1 MTSEN
6 IPIGNEPEVENLEFT
21 RENIEKNKQIRL
33 VDTDEESKLELFSYI
48 NCESKDSELVKQSRG
63 IVFHGN
69 QIIMKGFPFT
79 NEFNDFDDRE
89 EITKNVDFDNHIFYD
104 SYEGALIRMFYFR
117 DKWFI
122 STNRK
127 LDAFRSKWASKE
139 SFGSFFK
146 KALQYEFE
154 YNQRLI
160 EHVEFN
166 PSTDSDNVIE
176 IFQDKVLDKKKQY
189 MFLLLNNSEN
199 RIVCESPINPTLYH
213 VGTFVDHKLSSGEDV
228 FISHPRRHE
237 FNNIDEL
244 LNYVSN
250 LNYNKLQGI
259 IVFNNENTQFK
270 ILNKDYQYLYKARG
284 NEPSIKFRYLQV
296 RMDKNANDSLRYLYP
311 ESCPDFE
318 KYENIIYSV
327 AETITKSYIERFI
340 KKNYVTVPSE
350 EFHVIRQ
357 CHSWHIENR
366 LENKINLHKVIEIL
380 NAQPPTNINRMIK
393 RKILEEKEKLNPESF
408 ERSVN
413 NNSSRINNF
422 KKQRKEYVSILTKKP
437 VISQSQI
444 SVIS

>member
-33 VDTDEESKLELFSYI
+33 VDTDDATKLELFSYI
-48 NCESKDSELVKQSRG
+48 NCESTDSELVKQCRG
-63 IVFHGN
+63 TVFHGD

-79 NEFNDFDDRE
+79 NEYNDFDDIE
-89 EITKNVDFDNHIFYD
+89 EIKKNVDFDQHTFYD
-104 SYEGALIRMFYFR
+104 SYEGALIRMFYFA

-154 YNQRLI
+154 YNERLI
-160 EHVEFN
+160 EHVEYD
-166 PSTDSDNVIE
+166 PSTDSENVIE
-176 IFQDKVLDKKKQY
+176 IFQDKVLDKTKQY

-199 RIVCESPINPTLYH
+199 RIVCESPTNPTLYH
-213 VGTFVDHKLSSGEDV
+213 VGTFIDHKLINGDDV
-228 FISHPRRHE
+228 FISHPRRLE

-244 LNYVSN
+244 LSYVTN

-259 IVFNNENTQFK
+259 IAFNNENTQFK

-318 KYENIIYSV
+318 KYEGIIFSI
-327 AETITKSYIERFI
+327 AESITKSYIERFI

-393 RKILEEKEKLNPESF
+393 RKILDEKEKLNPENA
-408 ERSVN
+408 ERSIN
-413 NNSSRINNF
+413 NNNTRTTNF

-437 VISQSQI
+437 VISQI
-444 SVIS
+444 